1 MRAGS
6 GLKERG
12 SYFLKSCTQWACFG
26 NTRAWP
32 FSYVPENGKK
42 KGKTLGTANQETLFC
57 LFKKENQK
65 LIQEF
70 LCKLEAKSLYFIITF
85 LFLDT
90 VFSVRVDKI
99 WQQALWLCVWIR
111 SPWHSSA
118 SINLNLLNP
127 KQVHPGKEKERGKG
141 VGRRL
146 ANCTIKIQIAASVI
160 SQWRKC

>member
-1 MRAGS
+1 MSMFWKYTSMTFQLRAR
-6 GLKERG
+6 KWE
-12 SYFLKSCTQWACFG
+12 
-26 NTRAWP
+26 
-32 FSYVPENGKK
+32 K

-99 WQQALWLCVWIR
+99 WQQALWLCVWIW
-111 SPWHSSA
+111 SP
-118 SINLNLLNP
+118 
-127 KQVHPGKEKERGKG
+127 
-141 VGRRL
+141 
-146 ANCTIKIQIAASVI
+146 
-160 SQWRKC
+160 